1 MRLFFA
7 VELPEEVRRSIATGL
22 GELRRM
28 MPAARWVRPEALHV
42 TLKFLGEQ
50 PESLLEPLG
59 RDAQTSLRDVSQVTV
74 ALDGGGFFPSTR
86 RPRVAWLG
94 GRADGLDA
102 WAERLERCA
111 RRHGVA
117 EEGRGFSLHL
127 TLARLDQP
135 WSEES
140 VGAFLR
146 AVGGW
151 RLRPFVAREIVLFRS
166 ELAPGGAR
174 HTALRRFEVEPRGT
188 QGGGGGA

>member
-7 VELPEEVRRSIATGL
+7 VELPEGVRRSIATGL
-22 GELRRM
+22 AELRRM
-28 MPAARWVRPEALHV
+28 MPAARWVRPEGLHV
-42 TLKFLGEQ
+42 TLKFIGEQ
-50 PESLLEPLG
+50 PEGLLEPLG
-59 RDAQTSLRDVSQVTV
+59 RDAGSALGDVSPVTV
-74 ALDGGGFFPSTR
+74 TLEGGGFFPSPR

-94 GRADGLDA
+94 GQADGLDA
-102 WAERLERCA
+102 WAERLDRCA

-127 TLARLDQP
+127 TLARLDRP

-146 AVGGW
+146 AVAGW
-151 RLRPFVAREIVLFRS
+151 RLRPFVAREAVLFRS

-174 HTALRRFEVEPRGT
+174 YTPLRRLPVG
-188 QGGGGGA
+188 QGETGNGNA